1 MIKKWLLITVIF
13 LCHGCCEERN
23 VAFNRCVEDTIRVM
37 TSNPEYDILAC
48 SYQKVKDIKYVDA
61 LKNVTNVILSDNKIS
76 SLEGISKYK
85 SIKNLSLENNKI
97 TQIDGLDS
105 LDNLWALNLT
115 GNPIKSIE
123 GLCLH
128 KHKLEYI
135 GISGNFNTLS
145 ELNGCKKLKG
155 IRITSSNINEL
166 DDLPYIYNS
175 LTQLQVSHS
184 PLKNFG
190 AIDKFILLKN
200 VSLSNTHIEELSPLK
215 DLKNIETLALFNN
228 KKLTDISTIV
238 NFKNL
243 RFLNLTGSNNIPC
256 KQIDLISKLN
266 IEKVKLPS
274 ECVT

>member
-13 LCHGCCEERN
+13 LCHGCWVDNNE
-23 VAFNRCVEDTIRVM
+23 AFNRCAKDTIRKI
-37 TSNPEYDILAC
+37 SFNPNYDILSC
-48 SYQKVKDIKYVDA
+48 DNQKIENINYVAA
-61 LKNVTNVILSDNKIS
+61 LENTTSVLLDNHEIS
-76 SLEGISKYK
+76 SLKGISKYK
-85 SIKNLSLENNKI
+85 NIKNLSLRNN
-97 TQIDGLDS
+97 QIEQINGLES
-105 LDNLWALNLT
+105 LDNLWGLDLT
-115 GNPIKSIE
+115 GNPLKSIK
-123 GLCLH
+123 GLCLN
-128 KHKLEYI
+128 KEKLEYI
-135 GISGNFNTLS
+135 HIEGNFNTLS
-145 ELNGCKKLKG
+145 EFINCKSLKG
-155 IRITSSNINEL
+155 IYIRSSNINEL
-166 DDLPYIYNS
+166 DDLPYIHDS
-175 LTQLQVSHS
+175 LTQLQISNS

-200 VSLSNTHIEELSPLK
+200 ISLSNTHIEELSPLK